1 MVKKINLKNNQS
13 EVLPFETPHQI
24 AHVLVSP
31 NGIVM
36 IAIDKAGYAV
46 IFNLKG
52 YFIIAE
58 FNFKGVVIAAQFS
71 ADGELLAIAQ
81 DHVFI
86 VYRSP
91 CLFRTFEPFVLV
103 KKYKNRHSSNITS
116 IRFSPDN
123 RFLLT
128 AG

>member
-1 MVKKINLKNNQS
+1 MV
-13 EVLPFETPHQI
+13 
-24 AHVLVSP
+24 
-31 NGIVM
+31 
-36 IAIDKAGYAV
+36 IAIDKAGYSV

-58 FNFKGVVIAAQFS
+58 FNFKGIVISSQFS
-71 ADGELLAIAQ
+71 ADGELFGIAQ
-81 DHVFI
+81 EHGFI

-91 CLFRTFEPFVLV
+91 SLYRTFEPFVLI
-103 KKYKNRHSSNITS
+103 KKYKNRHSSNMTT

-128 AG
+128 AGEDNIIYVNNLFPV